1 MEESDSEKKMEKE
14 NLGTRMDPPI
24 GEPEGSL
31 GWVLPNTAM
40 KKKVRHV
47 RYIKN
52 MKVKVLLMGKSG
64 SGKTS
69 MRSIIFAN
77 YIARDTRRLGAT
89 IDVEHSHVRFLGNL
103 VLNLWDCGG
112 QDTFMEN
119 YFTSQRD
126 NIFRNVEVLIYVF
139 DVESRELEKDMHYYQ
154 SCLEAILQN
163 SPDAKIF
170 CLVHKMDLVQEDQRD
185 LIFKEREED
194 LRRLSRPLECSC
206 FRTSIWDETLYKAW
220 SSIVYQLIPNVQ
232 QLEMNLRNFAEI
244 IEADEVLLF
253 ERATFLLLTWKRCN
267 GQLSDVAKSS
277 DGEVKGQRAHR
288 QGSLAWKFTTL
299 SPVFPASGN
308 SNKQVISHY
317 QCKEQRD
324 VHRFEK
330 ISNIIKQFKLSCSKL
345 AASFQSM
352 EVRNSNFAAFIDI
365 FTSNTYVMVVM
376 SDPSIP
382 SAATLINIR
391 NARKHFE
398 KLERVDGPKQCLLMR

>member
-1 MEESDSEKKMEKE
+1 SLKKTTKKHSPF
-14 NLGTRMDPPI
+14 LF
-24 GEPEGSL
+24 EGGHS
-31 GWVLPNTAM
+31 
-40 KKKVRHV
+40 
-47 RYIKN
+47 
-52 MKVKVLLMGKSG
+52 KSH
-64 SGKTS
+64 
-69 MRSIIFAN
+69 
-77 YIARDTRRLGAT
+77 RDL
-89 IDVEHSHVRFLGNL
+89 VRFEKSLKTLDNVLFLGGWGGY
-103 VLNLWDCGG
+103 LNLLDSLTDITIRG
-112 QDTFMEN
+112 QKTLILN
-119 YFTSQRD
+119 NS
-126 NIFRNVEVLIYVF
+126 NSKVLIYVF

-163 SPDAKIF
+163 SPDAKVF

-194 LRRLSRPLECSC
+194 LKRLSRPLACTC

-232 QLEMNLRNFAEI
+232 QLETNLRNFAQI

-253 ERATFLLLTWKRCN
+253 ERATFL
-267 GQLSDVAKSS
+267 
-277 DGEVKGQRAHR
+277 
-288 QGSLAWKFTTL
+288 
-299 SPVFPASGN
+299 
-308 SNKQVISHY
+308 VISHY

-324 VHRFEK
+324 AHRFEK

-352 EVRNSNFAAFIDI
+352 EVRNSNFAAFIDV
-365 FTSNTYVMVVM
+365 FTSNTYVMVIM

-398 KLERVDGPKQCLLMR
+398 KLERVDGPKHSLHMRMR